1 VTRLAGDSQTRVWR
15 VVRSVRTA
23 QTRQRIPVV
32 EVVIRDALDLNG
44 LTRLGSLLDEAIALE
59 PAELVVDL
67 TDCPLIDAAFIG
79 LLLDTHRR
87 VRRGGGYLTL
97 RSPSPRL
104 RRNLTL
110 ARADGVL
117 RTSPESDRPSG
128 ESDRPGEHT

>member
-1 VTRLAGDSQTRVWR
+1 VVTVVQTVEIRHRV
-15 VVRSVRTA
+15 
-23 QTRQRIPVV
+23 PVV
-32 EVVIRDALDLNG
+32 EVVIRDALDLDG
-44 LTRLGSLLDEAIALE
+44 LARLGSLLDEAIGLE

-104 RRNLTL
+104 RRNLSL
-110 ARADGVL
+110 AHADGVL
-117 RTSPESDRPSG
+117 RTSPGSADAAPGTDRRGARS
-128 ESDRPGEHT
+128 